1 MTEQKHKAS
10 QATPNGTL
18 LEQIMDPCQPK
29 SEREWAAKHEIERL
43 RADAARLDWLADKD
57 NHIGNVELPSH
68 CITANMHSL
77 RAAIDAAMAMK
88 EKS

>member
-1 MTEQKHKAS
+1 MTAQEHKS
-10 QATPNGTL
+10 HQATPHGTL

-29 SEREWAAKHEIERL
+29 SEREWAAKREIERL

-57 NHIGNVELPSH
+57 NAIGNVELPAQ
-68 CITANMHSL
+68 CVTENMHSM
-77 RAAIDAAMAMK
+77 RAAIDAAMTMK